1 MSIPQY
7 SQVANAQ
14 SLAAQQTLAT
24 QQKQASMFKGGAG
37 FTSPDM
43 GGNNPAAQSLAD
55 SLTQRIAQQQSQAIN
70 DQRITGGKRKRY
82 KFERRNKTIRQKK
95 RTHRKKHN
103 KRISKRKHYTK
114 RW

>member
-1 MSIPQY
+1 MPIPQY

-55 SLTQRIAQQQSQAIN
+55 SLTSQIAKQQSQAIN
-70 DQRITGGKRKRY
+70 DQRIMGGKRNR
-82 KFERRNKTIRQKK
+82 TIRRKK
-95 RTHRKKHN
+95 RTHRKKRN